1 MREAPAVHV
10 TAGASS
16 YPGRVVAPNLH
27 TRAADPNRT
36 RERMNTTDSHR
47 ERGRFVGKIRESDL
61 EPYTALR
68 WLATLFKAAAIFVA
82 VAVLGEFIA
91 GVRMYGWG
99 QAPML
104 LGNVAQT
111 VVLGVLLWGGGDLV
125 KLIIQ
130 VGNDIRAE
138 RILLARLVYR
148 TPSMGGRAGGR
159 QDGGEEGA
167 LGKDALRES
176 GDAAEDAAT
185 ADSLRPAE

>member
-1 MREAPAVHV
+1 MSTSDR
-10 TAGASS
+10 
-16 YPGRVVAPNLH
+16 
-27 TRAADPNRT
+27 
-36 RERMNTTDSHR
+36 HR

-99 QAPML
+99 QVPML

-148 TPSMGGRAGGR
+148 TPSHGR
-159 QDGGEEGA
+159 QPGRDNEDEGA
-167 LGKDALRES
+167 LDPDSLRAS

-185 ADSLRPAE
+185 AESLRPAGEDAA

>member
-1 MREAPAVHV
+1 M
-10 TAGASS
+10 S
-16 YPGRVVAPNLH
+16 
-27 TRAADPNRT
+27 
-36 RERMNTTDSHR
+36 TTDRHR
-47 ERGRFVGKIRESDL
+47 DRGRFVGKIRQDDL

-99 QAPML
+99 RVPML
-104 LGNVAQT
+104 LGQIAQT

-138 RILLARLVYR
+138 RILLARMVYR
-148 TPSMGGRAGGR
+148 TPSLAREPGREA
-159 QDGGEEGA
+159 DNEGA
-167 LGKDALRES
+167 LNHDSLRDS

-185 ADSLRPAE
+185 AESLRSPSEDAA